1 MGALEFHGAV
11 GFPPFVHQQRKC
23 DPRFRAESLRIL
35 AVAESHRR
43 QGGSALPESGFARAQ
58 LRDVL
63 AAEDSTVVAQEDDDR
78 RLMEP
83 ERAEAK
89 LAAVRV
95 GQLDHCQSAV
105 ERALHA
111 NHCEGRFEGVKRA
124 PGGLCRGQGPGILK

>member
-23 DPRFRAESLRIL
+23 DPRFRAESLRIP

-43 QGGSALPESGFARAQ
+43 ERSSPLTKARFARAQ

-83 ERAEAK
+83 KRAEAK